1 MNPAQSWKPGWQRW
15 QATPEAALHVFCAGD
30 AESGPTALITA
41 GVHGDEYEGPAA
53 IAGLAHELA
62 KTSFRGRVLL
72 APVVNPFARLTG
84 TRLTQ
89 EDGKN
94 LARCF
99 PGKVDGSVTERLAY
113 AVFQHLLLS
122 CDFLID
128 LHSGGVEYLFVPLAG
143 FYGEVARNNRSYV
156 SARRFGLSSLWQL
169 PPTPGVLSN
178 EATRIGKVAIGHEY
192 LGAGQLSKSGIE
204 AYATGVKNCLQVW
217 TILPNEAPNDLP
229 DQRCYT
235 GDWQLSEST
244 GLFISYVGLGDSVEA
259 GALLAAVHDER
270 GATVE
275 RMHAPFAGDV
285 LGLRSKAHIERGA
298 WAVLLGRR
306 HHVV

>member
-1 MNPAQSWKPGWQRW
+1 MNSPRTWKPGWQQW
-15 QATPEAALHVFCAGD
+15 PAIPEAVLQIFCAGD
-30 AESGPTALITA
+30 AESGPTALVTA

-53 IAGLAHELA
+53 IAAVSRDLANKSL
-62 KTSFRGRVLL
+62 RGRVLL
-72 APVVNPFARLTG
+72 APVVNPLARLTG

-89 EDGKN
+89 EDDKN

-99 PGKVDGSVTERLAY
+99 PGRSDGSITERLAW
-113 AVFQHLLLS
+113 AVFEHLLLA

-143 FYGEVARNNRSYV
+143 FYGEIANNNRSYE

-178 EATRIGKVAIGHEY
+178 EANRIGKVAIGHEY
-192 LGAGQLSKSGIE
+192 LGAGQLSHSGVE
-204 AYATGVKNCLQVW
+204 AYAAGVRNCLRDW
-217 TILPNEAPNDLP
+217 SILPDKPVNALP
-229 DQRCYT
+229 GQACYT
-235 GDWQLSEST
+235 GDWRLSQSS
-244 GLFISYVGLGDSVEA
+244 GLFIPCVRLGDDVAA
-259 GALLAAVHDER
+259 GSLLATVQDER

-275 RMHAPFAGDV
+275 EMQAPFAGNV
-285 LGLRSKAHIERGA
+285 LGLRSKAHILPDA

-306 HHVV
+306 HPLV